1 MSYMKTQHETKISE
15 RIEEFCARV
24 LERFSKPNQ
33 PMDFSEYLRYEIL
46 PYCLCCSTLMRVSR
60 YFLDDVWS
68 HLVYGRPRGHVA
80 EGRDVSGYLAAL
92 RGIYSMS
99 GYAAVMPWLMPLLR
113 SPLWRRYFWR
123 WTRTFSNMFQLFSV
137 RRLNPCKTH
146 VLADIARTL
155 TQ

>member
-1 MSYMKTQHETKISE
+1 MSCMKTQHETRISE
-15 RIEEFCARV
+15 RIEEFCV
-24 LERFSKPNQ
+24 QILERFSKPNQ
-33 PMDFSEYLRYEIL
+33 PMDFSEYLRYENSS
-46 PYCLCCSTLMRVSR
+46 YCLCCSALMRVSR

-68 HLVYGRPRGHVA
+68 HLVYGRPRGHIA

-123 WTRTFSNMFQLFSV
+123 WTRTFSHISHLFSV
-137 RRLNPCKTH
+137 RLLDPWETH
-146 VLADIARTL
+146 ALADIARTL